1 MSSSNRPHVSPARR
15 RSEAAEIEVDDLDED
30 SIPHFTLDLDLP
42 PDERWR
48 DIANAY
54 HAQLDAVIDLNE
66 QAIAEVMRLQ
76 RWFPAALLLRALP
89 ASQRAEVIAL
99 AALFRRPV
107 ALLAML
113 QLIYE
118 AFALTL
124 VEGEGDCGCTALL
137 QDHADGVVHARTLDW
152 SLLSGLDALLVDL
165 SVVRSGRL
173 LYRST
178 TLAGFVGVLTAMR
191 FADEGEGDHE
201 DGRAGR
207 HGGGEG
213 FSISLNYRRP
223 YGCGWSA
230 DGEPYLDLPLST
242 AIGR

>member
-15 RSEAAEIEVDDLDED
+15 RREAAQIEVDDLDED

-124 VEGEGDCGCTALL
+124 VEGEGDRLKSAVRG
-137 QDHADGVVHARTLDW
+137 QDGK
-152 SLLSGLDALLVDL
+152 
-165 SVVRSGRL
+165 
-173 LYRST
+173 
-178 TLAGFVGVLTAMR
+178 GFDQELKHR
-191 FADEGEGDHE
+191 
-201 DGRAGR
+201 
-207 HGGGEG
+207 
-213 FSISLNYRRP
+213 
-223 YGCGWSA
+223 
-230 DGEPYLDLPLST
+230 
-242 AIGR
+242 